1 MPMSRSAKTTI
12 AGKLEHITFYNQE
25 THYLIARI
33 RSKETKSTISVLG
46 YMPAPNLGET
56 LELAG
61 VWQSHPRYGQQFK
74 FEAYEVLLPATTSE
88 IGAYLTSGF
97 IKGIG
102 PKIAARLTAEFKEQ
116 TIDVIENH
124 PEELAKVKGIGLK
137 TAERIAAEWEHH
149 HAARSLMRFLKDNE
163 IKPVYGAKLMRLYGS
178 DAEQILRD
186 DPFRVAADLPR
197 IGFQIADKIIQRSDI
212 IVDPKDRA
220 KACLRYLLDQTLLEG
235 HVFEFEKVLLEKAL
249 TLFQIEPQS
258 AHDAILQLVEDH
270 EIVVDTLDAAEDQP
284 AVYPTDLYE
293 AEITISK
300 RLAAALSI
308 LNPLP
313 DIDSDSINTAVLK
326 RLALKLSDRQHHILM
341 KTLSQKVAIITGGP
355 GTGKTTLIRAISAVL
370 ERLDLRFLL
379 AAPTG
384 RAARRISEI
393 TRRPAATLHKLLGL
407 SIEDGYFEKDQDN
420 PLDADAVI
428 VDEASMM
435 DTALFCQLL
444 KAVPL
449 NSMLIL
455 VGDVFQLPSV
465 GPGNVLFDLIQSD
478 RIPTFKLTE
487 IFRQATKSNIIASAH
502 CIREGHMPEVIN
514 ASDEYASDFFFI
526 QQGRPTAVVN
536 TIVSLCTQEI
546 PQRFSLHPLEEIQV
560 LTPMHKGIVG
570 TLNLNRILQDRLNPQ
585 SEKITS
591 IDGGF
596 RLGDKVMHLRN
607 NYQKEVFNGDIGM
620 IVAVDAAAEEILV
633 DFYGRQVAYDYT
645 ELDELTL
652 AYAISIHK
660 SQGSEYPAVIV
671 PILTQ
676 HYALLQRNLL
686 YTAVTRAKQLVV
698 LVGTTKA
705 LAIALGNDTPRRRQT
720 GLATRI
726 AATIP

>member
-1 MPMSRSAKTTI
+1 MSQSAKTTI
-12 AGKLEHITFYNQE
+12 EGKLEHITFYNHK
-25 THYLIARI
+25 THYLIARL
-33 RSKETKSTISVLG
+33 RSKATKSTISVLG

-56 LELAG
+56 VELAG
-61 VWQSHPRYGQQFK
+61 RWQAHPRYGQQFK
-74 FEAYEVLLPATTSE
+74 FETYDILLPATTSE

-102 PKIAARLTAEFKEQ
+102 PKIVARLTARFKDQ
-116 TIDVIENH
+116 TIDIIENH

-137 TAERIAAEWEHH
+137 TAKRIAAEWEHH
-149 HAARSLMRFLKDNE
+149 HAAPSLMRFLKDND
-163 IKPVYGAKLMRLYGS
+163 IKPDYGAKLMRLYGI
-178 DAEQILRD
+178 DAEKILRD

-197 IGFQIADKIIQRSDI
+197 IGFQIANKIIQRSDI

-220 KACLRYLLDQTLLEG
+220 QACLRYLLDQTILEG
-235 HVFEFEKVLLEKAL
+235 HLFEFEKVLLEKAL
-249 TLFQIEPQS
+249 ALFQIEPQS
-258 AHDAILQLVEDH
+258 AHDAILQLAEDH
-270 EIVVDTLDAAEDQP
+270 EIVVDTLDAAEDEP
-284 AVYPTDLYE
+284 AIYPTELYD

-300 RLAAALSI
+300 RLLAALSI

-313 DIDSDSINTAVLK
+313 DIDSDTINTAVLK
-326 RLALKLSDRQHHILM
+326 RLALKLSDQQHHILIE
-341 KTLSQKVAIITGGP
+341 TLSQKIAIITGGP
-355 GTGKTTLIRAISAVL
+355 GTGKTTLIRSISAVL
-370 ERLDLRFLL
+370 ELLDLRILL

-393 TRRPAATLHKLLGL
+393 TGRPAATLHKLLGL
-407 SIEDGYFEKDQDN
+407 SLEDGYFEKDQDN
-420 PLDADAVI
+420 PLDADAII

-435 DTALFCQLL
+435 DTTLFCQLL

-449 NSMLIL
+449 SAMLIL

-465 GPGNVLFDLIQSD
+465 GPGNVLSDLIQSH

-487 IFRQATKSNIIASAH
+487 IFRQAKKSNIIASAH
-502 CIREGHMPEVIN
+502 CIRKGHVPEVIN
-514 ASDEYASDFFFI
+514 ASDECASDFYFI
-526 QQGRPTAVVN
+526 QQGRPEAVVN
-536 TIVSLCTQEI
+536 TIVTLCTQEI
-546 PQRFSLHPLEEIQV
+546 PRRFSLHPVEEIQV

-570 TLNLNRILQDRLNPQ
+570 TLNLNRILQDRLNPRSQ
-585 SEKITS
+585 KSTS
-591 IDGGF
+591 IDGSF
-596 RLGDKVMHLRN
+596 RPGDKVMHLRN

-620 IVAVDAAAEEILV
+620 IVEIDADAKEILV
-633 DFYGRQVAYDYT
+633 DFYGRHVSYDHT

-660 SQGSEYPAVIV
+660 SQGSEYPAIIV
-671 PILTQ
+671 PLLTQ

-698 LVGTTKA
+698 IVGTTKA
-705 LAIALGNDTPRRRQT
+705 LAIALANDTPRKRQT